1 MAAQHGNII
10 DFISNPEVI
19 LAPPLENVK
28 VVDFTHLL
36 PGELTSSVLTDLGA
50 HVTRVE
56 KLKPGLAQFLPPI
69 VKGESLYFW
78 SVHRDEKRIAVDLK
92 SERALEIVQRII
104 KDADVLVENFRPG
117 VMGRL
122 GLGYGK
128 LHKINP
134 RLIYCSIS
142 SYGQNSTY
150 SQRPG
155 HDVNLQ
161 AETGVMHL
169 SRSAEGVPQMPGTL
183 LSDFMSA
190 MLGSISILA
199 ALHER
204 ERTGKGRHLDISMF
218 DSVLWTQCLAATS
231 SLYTGSEPQ
240 EADPRYR
247 QELANYNV
255 FKCKD
260 GRYIA
265 AAPLEPQFWE
275 IFCKTLGRDDLL
287 NVFAFGPNVKLRDD
301 LAAEFQKKT
310 MAEWVDQFRD
320 AECCISPVNTIQ
332 EALQFIPAKERAL
345 VQNLIHPVLGEVP
358 QLRTPLPFDRKHGA
372 DVDAR
377 TDVAASTREL
387 LEELGYDE
395 QEIESLIEDRIVPA
409 KQKIKN

>member
-1 MAAQHGNII
+1 M
-10 DFISNPEVI
+10 
-19 LAPPLENVK
+19 APPLENVK

-92 SERALEIVQRII
+92 SKRALEIVHRLI

-122 GLGYGK
+122 GLGYGN
-128 LHKINP
+128 LHKLNP

-142 SYGQNSTY
+142 SYGQNSSF

-155 HDVNLQ
+155 HDINLQ
-161 AETGVMHL
+161 AETGVMHVT
-169 SRSAEGVPQMPGTL
+169 RSPEGVPLMPGTL

-199 ALHER
+199 AMHER

-218 DSVLWTQCLAATS
+218 DSVLWTQCLTATS
-231 SLYTGSEPQ
+231 SLYTGTEPR
-240 EADPRYR
+240 EADPVYR

-275 IFCKTLGRDDLL
+275 IFCKALGREDLL
-287 NVFAFGPNVKLRDD
+287 NVFAFGPNIKLRDT
-301 LAAEFQKKT
+301 LAAEFSKKT
-310 MAEWVDQFRD
+310 MAEWIEQFRE
-320 AECCISPVNTIQ
+320 AECCISPVNTIR
-332 EALQFIPAKERAL
+332 EALEFIPAKERAL
-345 VQNLIHPVLGEVP
+345 IQNLIHPVLGEVP

-372 DVDAR
+372 EIDAQ
-377 TDVAASTREL
+377 TDIVASTRGM
-387 LEELGYDE
+387 LEELGYSDD
-395 QEIESLIEDRIVPA
+395 EIESLIAEKIIPA
-409 KQKIKN
+409 KQTAKT

>member
-1 MAAQHGNII
+1 MAA
-10 DFISNPEVI
+10 
-19 LAPPLENVK
+19 PLENIK

-36 PGELTSSVLTDLGA
+36 PGELTSSVLLDLGA

-56 KLKPGLAQFLPPI
+56 KLKPGLAQMLPPI

-78 SVHRDEKRIAVDLK
+78 SVHRDEKRLAINLK
-92 SERALEIVQRII
+92 NERSIEVIHRII

-134 RLIYCSIS
+134 KLIYCSIS
-142 SYGQNSTY
+142 SYGQNSSF

-161 AETGVMHL
+161 AETGVMHT
-169 SRSAEGVPQMPGTL
+169 SRTAEGVPQMPGTL

-190 MLGSISILA
+190 MIAAISILA
-199 ALHER
+199 AMHER
-204 ERTGKGRHLDISMF
+204 ERTGKGKHLDISMF
-218 DSVLWTQCLAATS
+218 DSVMWTQCLTATS
-231 SLYTGSEPQ
+231 SLYTGAEPR
-240 EADPRYR
+240 ETDPSYR

-275 IFCKTLGRDDLL
+275 VFCKTLGREDLL
-287 NVFAFGPNVKLRDD
+287 NVFAFGPNVKLRDSM
-301 LAAEFQKKT
+301 AAEFEKKS
-310 MAEWVDQFRD
+310 MHDWVETFKDS
-320 AECCISPVNTIQ
+320 ECCVSPVNTIK
-332 EALQFIPAKERAL
+332 EALEFLPAKERAL
-345 VQNLIHPVLGEVP
+345 IQNLIHPVLGEVP
-358 QLRTPLPFDRKHGA
+358 QLRTPLPFDRKHGSS
-372 DVDAR
+372 VDAQA
-377 TDVAASTREL
+377 DISFSSNEL
-387 LEELGYDE
+387 LNELGYSE
-395 QEIESLIEDRIVPA
+395 KEIAEMVEEGIIQAGKVIE
-409 KQKIKN
+409 K

>member
-1 MAAQHGNII
+1 M
-10 DFISNPEVI
+10 
-19 LAPPLENVK
+19 APPLENVK

-92 SERALEIVQRII
+92 SKRALEIVHRLI

-122 GLGYGK
+122 GLGYGN
-128 LHKINP
+128 LHKLNP

-142 SYGQNSTY
+142 SYGQNSSF

-155 HDVNLQ
+155 HDINLQ
-161 AETGVMHL
+161 AETGVMHVT
-169 SRSAEGVPQMPGTL
+169 RSPEGVPLMPGTL

-199 ALHER
+199 AMHER

-218 DSVLWTQCLAATS
+218 DSVLWTQCLTATS
-231 SLYTGSEPQ
+231 SLYTGTEPR
-240 EADPRYR
+240 EADPVYR

-275 IFCKTLGRDDLL
+275 IFCKALGREDLL
-287 NVFAFGPNVKLRDD
+287 NVFAFGPNIKLRDT
-301 LAAEFQKKT
+301 LAAEFSKKT
-310 MAEWVDQFRD
+310 MAEWIEQFKE
-320 AECCISPVNTIQ
+320 AECCISPVNTIR
-332 EALQFIPAKERAL
+332 EALEFIPAKERAL
-345 VQNLIHPVLGEVP
+345 IQNLIHPVLGEVP

-372 DVDAR
+372 EIDAQ
-377 TDVAASTREL
+377 TDIVASTRGM
-387 LEELGYDE
+387 LEELGYSDD
-395 QEIESLIEDRIVPA
+395 EIESLIAEKIIPA
-409 KQKIKN
+409 KQTAKT